1 MGLFDGLKA
10 MTDIISGGIAAAKA
24 SGRLEEL
31 ADQAMEDYDDVLTP
45 EQVKLYQA
53 YKAEK
58 EKLDDCEPG
67 DEWNAQSD
75 KSEQACVEFV
85 SSIIAFSA
93 LPKSYR
99 NNLKEAVEEYSKTN
113 DVSAIFEKAMLR
125 YAKTDEERAEI
136 KQAVADM
143 KEDE

>member
-10 MTDIISGGIAAAKA
+10 MKDIVSGGIAAAKA
-24 SGRLEEL
+24 SSRLEEL

-45 EQVKLYQA
+45 EQVKLYKTYQ
-53 YKAEK
+53 AEK
-58 EKLDDCEPG
+58 KKLEGIEPG

-75 KSEQACVEFV
+75 KSEKACVEFV
-85 SSIIAFSA
+85 SSLFTSTS

-99 NNLKEAVEEYSKTN
+99 NNLKQAVEEYARTN
-113 DVSAIFEKAMLR
+113 DASAIFEKAMMR

-136 KQAVADM
+136 KKAIADM